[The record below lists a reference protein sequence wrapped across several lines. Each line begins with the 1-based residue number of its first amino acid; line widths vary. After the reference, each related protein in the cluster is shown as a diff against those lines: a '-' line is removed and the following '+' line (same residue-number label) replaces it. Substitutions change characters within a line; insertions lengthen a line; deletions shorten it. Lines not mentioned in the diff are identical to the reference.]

1 MGSILAFGLGL
12 GRVHECLPAN
22 WEFLFQEVRNGL
34 RVGLDLCLRGRIQA
48 QPAEAA
54 IGGKTS
60 CLNELRIHR
69 LRKNPARH
77 FRGHLEC
84 EKALV
89 EGDGGFLEYL
99 YFLADLGLVGNRRG
113 LGALLL
119 IGVAL
124 PQTAFGGRVA
134 LGLVVHIAPGN
145 LVARKSDRVAEPFT
159 GDIDGHLQTEA
170 DLGMEERGDVVVFRQ
185 ILDELFVPWLHDGGF
200 LRETDAGG
208 VDDCEVVAES
218 LKEFY
223 ETGAV

>member
-1 MGSILAFGLGL
+1 M
-12 GRVHECLPAN
+12 
-22 WEFLFQEVRNGL
+22 
-34 RVGLDLCLRGRIQA
+34 
-48 QPAEAA
+48 
-54 IGGKTS
+54 
-60 CLNELRIHR
+60 
-69 LRKNPARH
+69 RKNPARH
-77 FRGHLEC
+77 FRGHLES